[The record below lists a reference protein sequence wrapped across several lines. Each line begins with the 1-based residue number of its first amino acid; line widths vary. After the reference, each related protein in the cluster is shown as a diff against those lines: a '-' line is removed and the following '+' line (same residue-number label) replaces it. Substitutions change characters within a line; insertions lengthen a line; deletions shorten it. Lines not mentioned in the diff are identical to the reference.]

1 MLFDQVL
8 IASENLNHSSFVVY
22 CGSPAVVNDGVH
34 AYGVV
39 LARLATYYT
48 NVLLLTHWIYT
59 ENNKTQCIVEIG
71 LNYN

>member
-48 NVLLLTHWIYT
+48 NVLLLTH
-59 ENNKTQCIVEIG
+59 
-71 LNYN
+71 